1 MKGVSL
7 CESSHIASA
16 LSLVTM
22 QQPWSRSMG
31 IIGVLAK
38 PAAINLCIAL
48 VKPCQSV
55 WALTKKDNRADVF
68 FNENRFS
75 GAHYFLRLH
84 DTHQLV

>member
-55 WALTKKDNRADVF
+55 WALTKKKTIELMYSLMKID
-68 FNENRFS
+68 
-75 GAHYFLRLH
+75 
-84 DTHQLV
+84 LVGLIIF